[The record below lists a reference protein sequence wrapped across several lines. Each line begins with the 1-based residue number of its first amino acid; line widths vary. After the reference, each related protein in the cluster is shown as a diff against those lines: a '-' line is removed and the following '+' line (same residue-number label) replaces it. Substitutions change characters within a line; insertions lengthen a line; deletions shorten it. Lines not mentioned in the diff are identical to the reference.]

1 MSDDWWR
8 CNPRLVSDDKLLH
21 LTGLDRDLFD
31 RLVWLLE
38 PSGKTPGPSV
48 SNRIDTRKKLVRRNQ
63 IGAGKPPLPFPSR
76 LFVVLVA
83 LRTNMPFRTVEAHWG
98 VGKDLVSRSTR
109 QIVELLAV
117 LGVTGPGGEDLDG
130 QGLVSLLESMAGP
143 GERSEKPAVVAG
155 RDDESADGGGHR
167 PRSGFTE
174 VSLPAGGSSELA
186 GGFDSV
192 GVDAWGGVSGGVI
205 IDGTY
210 TRVGRPRAWED
221 QKRLYNSH
229 RGCHCLVYQG
239 CCDLDGNLLWV
250 SAPFPGATHDLTA
263 LTQTPLAHMLAATK
277 VPALFDKGYQGVVGR
292 LGLQAERVFLPR
304 RKPPKDDLPAPD
316 HTFNRLVASLRIK
329 IEHVNE
335 QLKNWKILGYYRGQH
350 ANFGQVLQAVAV
362 LLTLPNRMTNLL

>member
-21 LTGLDRDLFD
+21 LTGLDRELFD

-38 PSGKTPGPSV
+38 PLWEDARAR
-48 SNRIDTRKKLVRRNQ
+48 RIEQDRDKKKLVRRNR

-76 LFVVLVA
+76 LFVVLMV
-83 LRTNMPFRTVEAHWG
+83 LRTNMPLRTVEAHWG

-109 QIVELLAV
+109 QIVELLAG
-117 LGVTGPGGEDLDG
+117 LGVTGPGGERLDG
-130 QGLVSLLESMAGP
+130 EGLASLLASMAGP
-143 GERSEKPAVVAG
+143 GGKGPPAVV
-155 RDDESADGGGHR
+155 DDSAEDSDHR
-167 PRSGFTE
+167 PPSGSTDVPLSAGE
-174 VSLPAGGSSELA
+174 PSELVGGSE
-186 GGFDSV
+186 
-192 GVDAWGGVSGGVI
+192 GVAVDGWDGVAGGVI

-210 TRVGRPRAWED
+210 TRVGRPRGWED

-263 LTQTPLAHMLAATK
+263 LTHTPLAALLAQTK
-277 VPALFDKGYQGVVGR
+277 VPVLFDKGYQGVVGR
-292 LGLQAERVFLPR
+292 LGLHAERVFLPR
-304 RKPPKDDLPAPD
+304 RKPPGNDLPAAD
-316 HTFNRLVASLRIK
+316 RNFNRLIASLRIK

-335 QLKNWKILGYYRGQH
+335 QLKNWKILGHYRGRH
-350 ANFGQVLQAVAV
+350 ANFGHVLQAVAV
-362 LLTLPNRMTNLL
+362 LLTLPHRTNLT